1 MVRPID
7 VQDNLS
13 KISLIEKI
21 QNMQQASEQIAHEK
35 FVHDLN
41 QAAQEKLR
49 KTQNS
54 KETEKARE
62 REKRRGKREKRKGKD
77 GVTHV
82 DFISGDEEKTPMP
95 MVFHHKIDIKV

>member
-7 VQDNLS
+7 VQDNFS

-21 QNMQQASEQIAHEK
+21 QTMQQASEQIAHER

-41 QAAQEKLR
+41 RTAQEKLR
-49 KTQNS
+49 KTQDS

-62 REKRRGKREKRKGKD
+62 REKRRERREKRKSKD
-77 GVTHV
+77 GTTHV
-82 DFISGDEEKTPMP
+82 DLLSGDETESRMP
-95 MVFHHKIDIKV
+95 LIFHHKIDIKI

>member
-13 KISLIEKI
+13 KISYIEKI
-21 QNMQQASEQIAHEK
+21 QTMQQASEQIAHER

-41 QAAQEKLR
+41 QTAQEKLR

-54 KETEKARE
+54 KEAEKARE
-62 REKRRGKREKRKGKD
+62 REKRRERREKKKGKD
-77 GVTHV
+77 GTTHV
-82 DFISGDEEKTPMP
+82 DFVSGEEMKAPLP